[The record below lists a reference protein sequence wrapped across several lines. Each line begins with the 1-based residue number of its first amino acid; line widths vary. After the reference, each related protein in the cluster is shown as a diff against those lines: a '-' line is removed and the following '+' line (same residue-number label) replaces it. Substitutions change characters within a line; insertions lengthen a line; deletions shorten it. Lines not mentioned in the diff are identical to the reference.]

1 MRYKRRVNAYRPA
14 KKRVKDWNEIYN
26 HPKEKELKVQTARSA
41 SSVMIIILRDVP
53 NRFAR
58 KVIFVH

>member
-41 SSVMIIILRDVP
+41 SSVMIIILRDVR
-53 NRFAR
+53 NRFA
-58 KVIFVH
+58 